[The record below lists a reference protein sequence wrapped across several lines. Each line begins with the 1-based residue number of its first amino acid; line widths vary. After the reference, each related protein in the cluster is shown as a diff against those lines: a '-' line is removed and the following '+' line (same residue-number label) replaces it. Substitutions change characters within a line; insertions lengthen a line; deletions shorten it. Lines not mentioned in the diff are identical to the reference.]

1 MAITFQ
7 TSEKTAFESESFKQM
22 VFSAQHIGEQIRELV
37 NQNQVPWTDQHI
49 TISFCL
55 QMTKQVTII
64 LPMVDVTTNTFING

>member
-7 TSEKTAFESESFKQM
+7 TSEKTAFESEM